1 MLEAQKKLDI
11 RIFKNKG
18 IKEYPFK
25 NIKLALLVELG
36 ELCNEDKC
44 FKYWKKHR
52 EIDRNKILDEFADCL
67 HFALSLENY
76 YLDKGEK
83 FKIDNYNFEDAVK
96 YVKTNKQTLNDR
108 VEGFLYV
115 YNSMFDNTRY
125 ILVNIVALGL
135 LLGISLQEMEQA
147 YYKKNKVNYKRQEEG
162 Y

>member
-1 MLEAQKKLDI
+1 MKPI
-11 RIFKNKG
+11 RILHIVSSMNLGG
-18 IKEYPFK
+18 IET
-25 NIKLALLVELG
+25 LLMSI
-36 ELCNEDKC
+36 
-44 FKYWKKHR
+44 YR